1 MGSQKIRVLNN
12 VWISNFMDT
21 QFCGYSNYIGMHLCG
36 YSKLVG
42 NENVWVCVSKMCGYS
57 NKWVLKNV

>member
-42 NENVWVCVSKMCGYS
+42 NENVWVCVSKMCG
-57 NKWVLKNV
+57 